1 MVLLFSL
8 WRSDLLLF
16 IHFFNDS
23 DSGCGEGRD
32 AFIFRFTMVIYLFL
46 KLARY
51 YSFTNLNV
59 GLFSY
64 ILLREGKDEAERIY
78 IIIFK
83 SLLLVI
89 CFI

>member
-1 MVLLFSL
+1 
-8 WRSDLLLF
+8 
-16 IHFFNDS
+16 
-23 DSGCGEGRD
+23 
-32 AFIFRFTMVIYLFL
+32 MVIYLFL